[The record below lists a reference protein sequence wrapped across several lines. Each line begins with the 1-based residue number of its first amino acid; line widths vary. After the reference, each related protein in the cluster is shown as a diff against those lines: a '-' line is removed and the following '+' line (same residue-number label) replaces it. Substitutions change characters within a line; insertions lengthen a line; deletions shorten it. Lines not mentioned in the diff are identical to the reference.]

1 MRSVFLSYRQM
12 GVDQKNKVDVLS
24 YVTNALFMLM
34 CLLMNRGASSC
45 LFFRAWGHMV
55 ARFAKNV
62 SCYNHH
68 QGQRGGPTY
77 SLLFYAVAATAACRP
92 TPLSPRA
99 GAATRRAAA
108 PVSRGCYRHTCCH
121 SHERPTTVAVATN
134 VLARIPPTCRRR
146 HPRSQLPGGL
156 APIPVLDSKL

>member
-1 MRSVFLSYRQM
+1 MVCFSVISSDGRRP
-12 GVDQKNKVDVLS
+12 KNKVDVLG
-24 YVTNALFMLM
+24 YGTNALFMLM

-77 SLLFYAVAATAACRP
+77 SLLFSAAAATAACRHA
-92 TPLSPRA
+92 PLPPCAAPAARRNGSLPGLLPPQPRA
-99 GAATRRAAA
+99 ASDHGRGHQCTPARPHRAAA
-108 PVSRGCYRHTCCH
+108 
-121 SHERPTTVAVATN
+121 AT
-134 VLARIPPTCRRR
+134 
-146 HPRSQLPGGL
+146 HGRSQY
-156 APIPVLDSKL
+156 

>member
-1 MRSVFLSYRQM
+1 MFELMIKSSVFLSYRQI
-12 GVDQKNKVDVLS
+12 GVSQKTKVDVLG
-24 YVTNALFMLM
+24 YGTNALFMLM

-77 SLLFYAVAATAACRP
+77 SLLFSTAATAAAATTTAACRLAQRP
-92 TPLSPRA
+92 AARRSGSLPGLVPPQPRA
-99 GAATRRAAA
+99 ASDRGRGHQRTPARRHRAAGA
-108 PVSRGCYRHTCCH
+108 THGH
-121 SHERPTTVAVATN
+121 S
-134 VLARIPPTCRRR
+134 
-146 HPRSQLPGGL
+146 QY
-156 APIPVLDSKL
+156 

>member
-1 MRSVFLSYRQM
+1 MCRHTHSLSPSPTE
-12 GVDQKNKVDVLS
+12 VS
-24 YVTNALFMLM
+24 AFSTNALFMLM

-77 SLLFYAVAATAACRP
+77 SLLFSAATAACHHA
-92 TPLSPRA
+92 PLPP
-99 GAATRRAAA
+99 RAAA
-108 PVSRGCYRHTCCH
+108 AACRGCCRH
-121 SHERPTTVAVATN
+121 SHELPSTVAVATN
-134 VLARIPPTCRRR
+134 VSPHAANALPPPPTVAATRRLSTNASTR
-146 HPRSQLPGGL
+146 
-156 APIPVLDSKL
+156 

>member
-1 MRSVFLSYRQM
+1 MIKSSVFSVISSDGHRP
-12 GVDQKNKVDVLS
+12 KNKVDVLG
-24 YVTNALFMLM
+24 YGTNALFMLM

-77 SLLFYAVAATAACRP
+77 SLLFSAAAAATAACRHA
-92 TPLSPRA
+92 PLPP
-99 GAATRRAAA
+99 RAAA
-108 PVSRGCYRHTCCH
+108 AACRGCCRH
-121 SHERPTTVAVATN
+121 SHELPPTVAVATN
-134 VLARIPPTCRRR
+134 VSPHAANALPPPPTVAAARRLSTNVSTR
-146 HPRSQLPGGL
+146 
-156 APIPVLDSKL
+156 